1 MKPALVAPVSTKA
14 QKISRE
20 IIISEIFSCQE
31 DKTEE
36 DIDSKVHFYF
46 KFEFLSR
53 MVSYDAVSYGVTPQ
67 LQYKLCEQRSVSN
80 VNFINM
86 SQIPLSDDNF
96 FFNFHVVVLPEDG

>member
-1 MKPALVAPVSTKA
+1 MSTKV
-14 QKISRE
+14 QKISRKK
-20 IIISEIFSCQE
+20 IISKIFSYQE
-31 DKTEE
+31 DNAEE

-96 FFNFHVVVLPEDG
+96 FSVFTSLFFQRTAKKCSKV